1 MGSVSMAASEGGT
14 LFGVQ
19 LRQHRLAAGLTQ
31 SALAERAGLAQR
43 TIEDLERGVSR
54 PRRET
59 ARRLIAALALPPSMQ
74 TWVKDATTIPRRR
87 VRQAIESSADR
98 SAIAADTAPDQP
110 SFSPTSDHGEAAV
123 PAPASRFVGRETEQA
138 LLADRLTS
146 DGPPI
151 LCFAGEPGLG

>member
-1 MGSVSMAASEGGT
+1 MAASEGGP

-59 ARRLIAALALPPSMQ
+59 ARRLIAALALPASMRA
-74 TWVKDATTIPRRR
+74 WVEDATTIPRRR
-87 VRQAIESSADR
+87 VRQASEASAVR
-98 SAIAADTAPDQP
+98 AATAADTAPDQP
-110 SFSPTSDHGEAAV
+110 SFSLTSDHGEVPV
-123 PAPASRFVGRETEQA
+123 PAPASRFVGREPELR
-138 LLADRLTS
+138 LLS
-146 DGPPI
+146 DH
-151 LCFAGEPGLG
+151 L